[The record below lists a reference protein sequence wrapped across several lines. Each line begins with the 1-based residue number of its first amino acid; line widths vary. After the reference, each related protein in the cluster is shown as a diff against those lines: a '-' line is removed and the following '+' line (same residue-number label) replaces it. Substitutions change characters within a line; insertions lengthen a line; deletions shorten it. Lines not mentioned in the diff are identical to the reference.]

1 MLTLTDTFKDGQ
13 LVTGGC
19 CQWRGSPSYDS
30 DEHVGIVVLRR
41 KFSDE
46 PPNSTP
52 PGVNLHQLEADRHIQ
67 LYPDFFAILA
77 AGFPVGHGAD
87 HP

>member
-52 PGVNLHQLEADRHIQ
+52 PGVICHFKNAPKPTR
-67 LYPDFFAILA
+67 
-77 AGFPVGHGAD
+77 
-87 HP
+87 

>member
-1 MLTLTDTFKDGQ
+1 MKAKILRIIFLKMRLVLTLTDTFKDGQ

-52 PGVNLHQLEADRHIQ
+52 PGVMGNTKKRDRIQ
-67 LYPDFFAILA
+67 INY
-77 AGFPVGHGAD
+77 
-87 HP
+87 

>member
-1 MLTLTDTFKDGQ
+1 MRLVLTLTDTFKDGQ

-19 CQWRGSPSYDS
+19 CQWQDSASYDS
-30 DEHVGIVVLRR
+30 DVHVKTVVLRR

-52 PGVNLHQLEADRHIQ
+52 PNRYTQLQETEKKIEFKPAD
-67 LYPDFFAILA
+67 LA
-77 AGFPVGHGAD
+77 
-87 HP
+87 

>member
-1 MLTLTDTFKDGQ
+1 MRLVLTLTDTFKDGQ

-52 PGVNLHQLEADRHIQ
+52 PGVTPNCKRQKKRLKIKPAD
-67 LYPDFFAILA
+67 LA
-77 AGFPVGHGAD
+77 
-87 HP
+87 